1 MTAARVALASITDP
15 VEDPMKAVID
25 GVVIAEAPQDDLIKI
40 EGNWYFP
47 PASVKKEYLVESAT
61 PYTCPW
67 KGECQYFS
75 VKDGDKVL
83 QDRAWS
89 YPHPYETA
97 FERTGKDFTDY
108 VAFWKEVQVT
118 E

>member
-1 MTAARVALASITDP
+1 
-15 VEDPMKAVID
+15 MKAVL
-25 GVVIAEAPQDDLIKI
+25 GGTVIAEAPKEDLIAI

-47 PASVKKEYLVESAT
+47 PSSVNTEFLEKSPT

-75 VKDGDKVL
+75 VKDGDSSL

-89 YPHPYETA
+89 YPHPYPTA
-97 FERTGKDFTDY
+97 FDRVGKDFTDY

-118 E
+118 D